1 MQTSFKRAHDSSILS
16 MRSQSTGEIRK
27 RNYVIA
33 CFSFLFYFVNK
44 IAYSCASNNVQKLAC
59 FQ

>member
-1 MQTSFKRAHDSSILS
+1 MQTSFKRVHDSSILS

-27 RNYVIA
+27 LNYDIA
-33 CFSFLFYFVNK
+33 FFFHFYFTSLIK
-44 IAYSCASNNVQKLAC
+44 LLTNVQKLAC